1 MKDDFFKSE
10 VVQEELEEIQAC
22 YTELLKMSSGLKE
35 FSPSE
40 RLDHIEKTLELVAKQ
55 KVFYARLQLAANELQ
70 DDDSA
75 KAIKERID
83 IMSDQQYSTGMNLM
97 VVLDSMEQK
106 LRTWRQ
112 ELKEQGVEMDNTTGY
127 CNFS

>member
-1 MKDDFFKSE
+1 MNENFFQSD
-10 VVQEELEEIQAC
+10 VVQQELESIQEC
-22 YTELLKMSSGLKE
+22 YTELLKMSAGLKT
-35 FSPSE
+35 FNPHE
-40 RLDHIEKTLELVAKQ
+40 RLEHIEKTLELVAKQ

-112 ELKEQGVEMDNTTGY
+112 ELKEQGVENG
-127 CNFS
+127 